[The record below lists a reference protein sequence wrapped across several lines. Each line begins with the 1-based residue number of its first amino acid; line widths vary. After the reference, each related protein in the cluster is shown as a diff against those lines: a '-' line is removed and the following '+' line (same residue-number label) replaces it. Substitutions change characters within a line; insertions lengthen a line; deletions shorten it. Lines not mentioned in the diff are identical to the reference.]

1 MPALQGKGRRRNALG
16 EDSGMHRHVVIK
28 DGTITGANRID
39 SLHLE
44 CVALQIVHGPTEDVV
59 GFTFEFGRGMSGAF
73 FDRES
78 VGVEA
83 VGASLV
89 FRVFLNQLNIG
100 AGERY
105 RLRLILK
112 PAARGEQDEDDDD
125 DDHHVVRPAAAFIRP
140 ENCVD
145 EAAPEL
151 SHASERWRRPRRG
164 RRACGGRDGRR
175 RRPRDCG

>member
-1 MPALQGKGRRRNALG
+1 
-16 EDSGMHRHVVIK
+16 MHRYVVIK
-28 DGTITGANRID
+28 DGAVTGANRID
-39 SLHLE
+39 ALDLE
-44 CVALQIVHGPTEDVV
+44 GAAFEVVHCATDDVW
-59 GFTFEFGRGMSGAF
+59 GFTFEFRWGMRAALFSGK
-73 FDRES
+73 S
-78 VGVEA
+78 VSVEP
-83 VGASLV
+83 VGARLA
-89 FRVFLNQLNIG
+89 FGVFLNQLDIG

-125 DDHHVVRPAAAFIRP
+125 DNHHVVGPTAALIRP

-151 SHASERWRRPRRG
+151 SHASERWRRPRRA